1 MPVPALRSRHNV
13 IPKQYKFV
21 INWGNSTPVS
31 HSNAKIFNDPYTVSL
46 AVDKLKTFE
55 AFTDDGVRCPDVLT
69 SLGTDVRDGIYL
81 ARTKVTGSGGDGIVV
96 VRPKDEVPPAPLYV
110 KYIPKREEYRVH
122 VAFGKVIFAQQKRRV
137 IEREQTKDE
146 KLIRN
151 HANGWVFCPVDVESL
166 TEDMKDVA
174 LAACAS
180 LGLDFGALDII
191 VGRDDGLAYCLECN
205 SAPGLSSPGLIE
217 AYSKAF
223 TEEMNRGSDGS

>member
-1 MPVPALRSRHNV
+1 MTVQQPCCDRRNGNGCTQDQINKDIRFARKELHHTGKDGSQVEGQGGDHDQAQGRPVIH
-13 IPKQYKFV
+13 KC
-21 INWGNSTPVS
+21 
-31 HSNAKIFNDPYTVSL
+31 
-46 AVDKLKTFE
+46 
-55 AFTDDGVRCPDVLT
+55 CPDVLT